1 MISISR
7 EGNPAITFFQCFFI
21 IIGRNFVEYYKKL
34 SFLIMNLL
42 IYNVKKKTPAFPD
55 FFLNNAGI

>member
-1 MISISR
+1 MTSFSQK
-7 EGNPAITFFQCFFI
+7 GNPAITFFQCFII

-42 IYNVKKKTPAFPD
+42 IYNVKKD
-55 FFLNNAGI
+55 SGISRLFLNNAGI